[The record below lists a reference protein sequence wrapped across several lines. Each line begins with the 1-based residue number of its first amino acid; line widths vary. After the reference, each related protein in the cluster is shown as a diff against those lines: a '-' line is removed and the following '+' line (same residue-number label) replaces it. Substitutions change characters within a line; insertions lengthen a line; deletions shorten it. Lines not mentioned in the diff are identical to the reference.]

1 MAEDRRTRRTRRA
14 LGGALVELVLE
25 RGFSALTV
33 EDITEQADVARA
45 TFYAHFK
52 GKDDLFARVTSD
64 LLEQLAQRL
73 EPAVAG
79 STIGF
84 TGKPLLEM
92 LRHVSDE
99 RDVYRVVLRGEGD
112 GKPLQ
117 MFVDACAAA
126 TAREFKARAERNN
139 VQPRIDADLLARVWV
154 GEQVAVLRW
163 WAEQDSPPMPAE
175 EAVRMLLDL
184 ALHGRYWA
192 SGFTAPDQD

>member
-64 LLEQLAQRL
+64 LLEQLTQRL

-79 STIGF
+79 SAIGF

-163 WAEQDSPPMPAE
+163 WAEQDTPPMPAE

-192 SGFTAPDQD
+192 SGFTTPDQG